1 MSGTPFRPPSSI
13 WEVLGRELERRID
26 DAVVEPPPPPLP
38 QGVDD
43 DEDVAAPASPV
54 AVLNES
60 VFGYPSDDS
69 NDNAV
74 DDYVPVPG
82 SSVLL

>member
-1 MSGTPFRPPSSI
+1 M
-13 WEVLGRELERRID
+13 LGGDLERRIY
-26 DAVVEPPPPPLP
+26 DALVEPLPPPLP
-38 QGVDD
+38 QGVGVVDD